1 MNFISFLIII
11 TFSLSAQP
19 LTSFNQINQNPYRM
33 TEPETDKAVF
43 NTIVKNPYRMT
54 LDDCIQIA
62 KQNNLSLKQ
71 SLMDIELARTNL
83 TEANSAYFPSIG
95 LSSNY
100 RKSGNL
106 REDAQGNF
114 SNNINAQYTIYKG
127 GSIRASSRIAQERI
141 KIAEANYRQK
151 ECEIVL
157 AVKQAFFKILQTQE
171 QITLINSVL
180 KRRRENLLL
189 IKLNYTVGRENQAN
203 VAQAEANL
211 EQTEYELFSA
221 QQNLV
226 LAKIALNKLLNLNGE
241 DIEIFYED
249 KPIDFPELDSL
260 INEAKNSRSDIISQ
274 KLSQKIAQM
283 QKTQAISNYLP
294 TISLSSS
301 YGLAGENFLKQNEN
315 WSAGIGLSLS
325 IFNGFSTQSKVKQA
339 EIAIKQNAL
348 RLQELLNN
356 IESEVKRTYADWVL
370 ATKNLEVSQ
379 KALSATQSQYQLTKL
394 QYEQGRTSY
403 FFLQQKENELTQ
415 AENNLLNA
423 VYGLRNASAKLAY
436 IVGRSN

>member
-1 MNFISFLIII
+1 MIIGII

-19 LTSFNQINQNPYRM
+19 LT
-33 TEPETDKAVF
+33 ETVF
-43 NTIVKNPYRMT
+43 NLSNNNPYRMT
-54 LDDCIQIA
+54 LDDCILIA

-71 SLMDIELARTNL
+71 SLIDIEAVRTNL

-100 RKSGNL
+100 RKSGNA
-106 REDAQGNF
+106 REDASGNF

-127 GSIRASSRIAQERI
+127 GSIRAGSKIAQEKI

-151 ECEIVL
+151 ECEVVL

-171 QITLINSVL
+171 QVALINTIL

-189 IKLNYTVGRENQAN
+189 IKLNYNVGRENQAN

-226 LAKIALNKLLNLNGE
+226 LAKIALNKLINLNGE

-260 INEAKNSRSDIISQ
+260 INEAKNSRSEIISQ
-274 KLSQKIAQM
+274 KINQKIVHM
-283 QKTQAISNYLP
+283 QKNQAFSNYLP

-301 YGLAGENFLKQNEN
+301 YGLSGENFLKQNEN
-315 WSAGIGLSLS
+315 WSAGVGLSLS
-325 IFNGFSTQSKVKQA
+325 IFNGFATQSKVKQA

-348 RLQELLNN
+348 RLQELSNN
-356 IESEVKRTYADWVL
+356 IESEVRRAYADWVL
-370 ATKNLEVSQ
+370 AKKNFEVSQ
-379 KALSATQSQYQLTKL
+379 KALTAIQGQYQLTKL

-403 FFLQQKENELTQ
+403 FFLQQKENELAQ

-423 VYGLRNASAKLAY
+423 LYNLRNASAKLSY
-436 IVGRSN
+436 TIGRSN